1 MIQPPKSD
9 EPVVPPQPAPEAHD
23 RPAHAETSD
32 ELEPDAATIGM
43 SEHELDTLQ
52 QRALDAFASHGIGV
66 TLPDIGPHQQ
76 GPGFYLLRF
85 RPRPGVT
92 TASIEARVADIK
104 LALELT
110 VDQDIRHYVDRGAVV
125 FEVPKSPEQRF
136 DVDAEQMWTDADWH
150 EDALFAPI
158 GRDITGSVVGIN
170 FSSSTTPHLLIAGT
184 TGSGKSVALETILM
198 GLCRQH
204 EAASLRLHLIDPKGT
219 ELLRFEDDDHTEGEI
234 GYDAEDAVEALSNMV
249 DEMQDRYRRFKEIS
263 RVIQGGSVR
272 SLQDYNNQV
281 DEADERLP
289 WQVVVLDEYADLTA
303 DKDERKKVEEQLRR
317 VAQKGRAAGIHVI
330 VATQRPSADVI
341 TSVVRSNLPAQL
353 ALRVRTAIDSRIII
367 DQAGAEALAGYGD
380 ALFRTP
386 AGVLR
391 VQCGIVVP

>member
-1 MIQPPKSD
+1 MNRWSRHSQLQRPTIDQHTLKLPTSWRTGRRD
-9 EPVVPPQPAPEAHD
+9 NRHVRARTRHPANN
-23 RPAHAETSD
+23 
-32 ELEPDAATIGM
+32 
-43 SEHELDTLQ
+43 
-52 QRALDAFASHGIGV
+52 RALDAFASHGIGV

-110 VDQDIRHYVDRGAVV
+110 VDQDIRHYIDRGAVV

-219 ELLRFEDDDHTEGEI
+219 ELLRFEDADHTEGEI

-263 RVIQGGSVR
+263 RH
-272 SLQDYNNQV
+272 
-281 DEADERLP
+281 P
-289 WQVVVLDEYADLTA
+289 
-303 DKDERKKVEEQLRR
+303 
-317 VAQKGRAAGIHVI
+317 GR
-330 VATQRPSADVI
+330 QRP
-341 TSVVRSNLPAQL
+341 L
-353 ALRVRTAIDSRIII
+353 
-367 DQAGAEALAGYGD
+367 
-380 ALFRTP
+380 TP
-386 AGVLR
+386 GL
-391 VQCGIVVP
+391 QQPS